1 MYKCVNTNR
10 KQILNKLLVRMK
22 NRFSKMGKSL
32 LGAMCLLSTCGLTY
46 SCSDDYDLDETM
58 PSFLGGSIYDELKA
72 RNFTTVVR
80 LADDLGYANVLS
92 RTGSKTLFVADD
104 EAYRKFFETTDWKD
118 GNGNPIRSY
127 DQLSLAQKKMLF
139 FTTMLDNAD
148 VLEMLPYSTGGGSLT
163 MRRTTAY
170 SAADSV
176 RRWYYNEL
184 PVNKNVGEVDAD
196 GNNTGDKRFWDKY
209 TTMGHPGIYMALDA
223 TSPMMLTFIEDQMKV
238 KNITHDDVSFILN
251 NKEPWVNGPEGG
263 KRAYVYGAKVLK
275 QDVTCL
281 NGYFNILDTVLVTPP
296 NMAEVIRTNGA
307 TDLFSKM
314 LDRFSAPYYNST
326 LTAQY
331 RQIYDIGNDSV
342 FEKRYISARSSTGA
356 MTTGPDK
363 KSLGDFP
370 LLTYD
375 PGWNQYA
382 ISSSTPKEQDMG
394 AMFVPTDAAMI
405 DFFIDGAGSVIM
417 KRYAKLPIVRPTLKG
432 DGTYNAEE
440 LKNFEYNLYQIPL
453 DIIQALINN
462 LMKDSFLESV
472 PSKYL
477 TIMND
482 AQDQMF
488 PATQEIYAT
497 PEKYKECIK
506 KCLLAN
512 NGVVY
517 VMNHVIAPADY
528 SSVIAPALISSNTQ
542 IIKSIVRADD
552 KYIEGNSYNNAPL
565 QKYYST
571 YLKAMQS
578 RFSFFVPTDEGLG
591 SYGYVD
597 PMSLARG
604 NSADQKKN
612 WKYWRFTYKNVASA
626 VIPVRA
632 EAYKYN
638 IETGQNPESDQRQ
651 TIGGNAANV
660 SEPNA
665 QLTINGSGKIKK
677 ALLIDMLDQHIVV
690 HDTDDEDNDKGV
702 NGKRTYF
709 LSRTGAPVYVKYKG
723 DVANNGVGMLVDG
736 GYQLQLQRDEYDNDH
751 DCEVI
756 EGYDMTA
763 NKKNG
768 YYGNGMTY
776 LINRPMQPTTKS
788 VYAVMSEQGDKFS
801 KFFELC
807 KANFSADQL
816 ILAGFQT
823 EEMKTDKTLWASE
836 QKKYRI
842 FTDEGVNPSN
852 NEMLVRFFNNYRY
865 TVYVPTNE
873 AIDAAKAK
881 GLMSYDEIVEWM
893 EAHREGATEETEG
906 TLSPENQAKAKAM
919 ITMLINFL
927 KYHFQDQSLFVDHV
941 TTNMANADD
950 KVNGMKYQ
958 TSCIDN
964 DKNIY
969 LSLHVKQS
977 DNAITVT
984 DNTGEKV
991 HVIAPNN
998 LMARDMDFD
1007 GATSGGASSIK
1018 NSSYIVLHQ
1027 VDKVLNFASLPN
1039 GRYDSKWATAAAARS
1054 FVKKYRIR

>member
-163 MRRTTAY
+163 MRRTTSY

-196 GNNTGDKRFWDKY
+196 GNSTGDKRFWDKY

-281 NGYFNILDTVLVTPP
+281 NGYFNVLDTVLVTPS

-342 FEKRYISARSSTGA
+342 FEKRYISGRSSTGA

-405 DFFIDGAGSVIM
+405 EYFVNGGGRVLMD
-417 KRYAKLPIVRPTLKG
+417 RYAKLPNTPENI
-432 DGTYNAEE
+432 
-440 LKNFEYNLYQIPL
+440 EYNLYQIPL
-453 DIIQALINN
+453 DILQALINN

-488 PATQEIYAT
+488 PATNADYET
-497 PEKYKECIK
+497 EDKYKQCID

-517 VMNHVIAPADY
+517 VMNRVITPADY
-528 SSVIAPALISSNTQ
+528 ASVIAPALYSSNTQ
-542 IIKSIVRADD
+542 IIKSVVRADD

-638 IETGQNPESDQRQ
+638 IETGQKPETDQRQ

-709 LSRTGAPVYVKYKG
+709 LARTGAPVYVKYKG
-723 DVANNGVGMLVDG
+723 DASKNGLGMLVDG
-736 GYQLQLQRDEYDNDH
+736 GYQLQLQRDEFARDDG
-751 DCEVI
+751 CEV
-756 EGYDMTA
+756 
-763 NKKNG
+763 
-768 YYGNGMTY
+768 
-776 LINRPMQPTTKS
+776 
-788 VYAVMSEQGDKFS
+788 V
-801 KFFELC
+801 
-807 KANFSADQL
+807 
-816 ILAGFQT
+816 
-823 EEMKTDKTLWASE
+823 
-836 QKKYRI
+836 
-842 FTDEGVNPSN
+842 
-852 NEMLVRFFNNYRY
+852 
-865 TVYVPTNE
+865 E
-873 AIDAAKAK
+873 A
-881 GLMSYDEIVEWM
+881 
-893 EAHREGATEETEG
+893 
-906 TLSPENQAKAKAM
+906 
-919 ITMLINFL
+919 
-927 KYHFQDQSLFVDHV
+927 
-941 TTNMANADD
+941 
-950 KVNGMKYQ
+950 
-958 TSCIDN
+958 
-964 DKNIY
+964 
-969 LSLHVKQS
+969 
-977 DNAITVT
+977 
-984 DNTGEKV
+984 
-991 HVIAPNN
+991 
-998 LMARDMDFD
+998 
-1007 GATSGGASSIK
+1007 
-1018 NSSYIVLHQ
+1018 
-1027 VDKVLNFASLPN
+1027 
-1039 GRYDSKWATAAAARS
+1039 
-1054 FVKKYRIR
+1054 